1 MLELKPMIH
10 KFRMKDNYYCL
21 DVNSGIIHVID
32 ELIDR
37 VLDIYDGTNRDAVH
51 AALDAKEDAVE
62 LDEIM
67 DELDELIKA
76 EQLFAPMSKEF
87 KLVVGEK
94 PIVKALCL
102 NIAHDCNLACKYCFA
117 SQGDYGGVKRELMS
131 FDVAKRAVD
140 FLIKMSGP
148 RQHCEIDFFVGEPF
162 LNWDVVQQTF

>member
-1 MLELKPMIH
+1 MIH

-76 EQLFAPMSKEF
+76 EQLFAPMSTEF

-102 NIAHDCNLACKYCFA
+102 NIAHDCNLACKILFC
-117 SQGDYGGVKRELMS
+117 Q
-131 FDVAKRAVD
+131 
-140 FLIKMSGP
+140 P
-148 RQHCEIDFFVGEPF
+148 R
-162 LNWDVVQQTF
+162 

>member
-1 MLELKPMIH
+1 MVYLYDSFHNLYVRNVVQLSRKFYILELLPYISIGGTMLELKPMIH

-76 EQLFAPMSKEF
+76 EQLFAPMSTEF

-102 NIAHDCNLACKYCFA
+102 NIAHDCNLACNT
-117 SQGDYGGVKRELMS
+117 VLP
-131 FDVAKRAVD
+131 AKVITAV
-140 FLIKMSGP
+140 
-148 RQHCEIDFFVGEPF
+148 
-162 LNWDVVQQTF
+162 

>member
-117 SQGDYGGVKRELMS
+117 SQGDS
-131 FDVAKRAVD
+131 AV
-140 FLIKMSGP
+140 
-148 RQHCEIDFFVGEPF
+148 
-162 LNWDVVQQTF
+162 LNEN

>member
-32 ELIDR
+32 ELIDK

-51 AALDAKEDAVE
+51 AALDSSQDPVE
-62 LDEIM
+62 LNEIM
-67 DELDELIKA
+67 DELDELIAA
-76 EQLFAPMSKEF
+76 EQLFAPMSTEF

-140 FLIKMSGP
+140 FLIQMSGT
-148 RQHCEIDFFVGEPF
+148 RQHCEIDFFGGEPL
-162 LNWDVVQQTF
+162 LN

>member
-10 KFRMKDNYYCL
+10 KFRMKDNYYRL

-76 EQLFAPMSKEF
+76 EQLF
-87 KLVVGEK
+87 V
-94 PIVKALCL
+94 
-102 NIAHDCNLACKYCFA
+102 
-117 SQGDYGGVKRELMS
+117 R
-131 FDVAKRAVD
+131 
-140 FLIKMSGP
+140 
-148 RQHCEIDFFVGEPF
+148 
-162 LNWDVVQQTF
+162 